1 MENHFK
7 VKAMFNQE
15 SCKLQ
20 GDIQS
25 N

>member
-15 SCKLQ
+15 YCKLQ
-20 GDIQS
+20 GEIQS